1 MEYTLAIAVPERRRP
16 TAAGGTTGDSS
27 KSAHEGRRKSAI
39 KTAKA
44 NIKAQLAA
52 EGYTFFTDLSMVC
65 YLKLVACSL
74 KLKLMIIIFDLYFKE
89 IIQYLS
95 KP

>member
-16 TAAGGTTGDSS
+16 TAAGGTSGGDSS

-52 EGYTFFTDLSMVC
+52 EGY
-65 YLKLVACSL
+65 
-74 KLKLMIIIFDLYFKE
+74 LYFFKT
-89 IIQYLS
+89 
-95 KP
+95 

>member
-16 TAAGGTTGDSS
+16 TAGGTSGDST

-52 EGYTFFTDLSMVC
+52 EGY
-65 YLKLVACSL
+65 
-74 KLKLMIIIFDLYFKE
+74 LYFF
-89 IIQYLS
+89 
-95 KP
+95 

>member
-16 TAAGGTTGDSS
+16 TAGGTSGDSS

-52 EGYTFFTDLSMVC
+52 EGYL
-65 YLKLVACSL
+65 Y
-74 KLKLMIIIFDLYFKE
+74 IF
-89 IIQYLS
+89 
-95 KP
+95 